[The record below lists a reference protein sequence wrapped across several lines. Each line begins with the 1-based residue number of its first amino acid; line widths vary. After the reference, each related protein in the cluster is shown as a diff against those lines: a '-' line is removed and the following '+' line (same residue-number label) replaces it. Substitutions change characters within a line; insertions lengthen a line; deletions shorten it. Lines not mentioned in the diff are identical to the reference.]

1 MLALI
6 KKLEDALANKVDT
19 EEHYNTIQEILK
31 KIDDIVNSILKKCAD
46 SNDTKKALIFLDKKI

>member
-1 MLALI
+1 MHQ
-6 KKLEDALANKVDT
+6 NKVDT

-46 SNDTKKALIFLDKKI
+46 SNDTKKANFP